1 LRSEK
6 ITKTFI
12 HLLDDTA
19 FGFLCFTSSA
29 QTQKNQTRKTNA
41 LSFKRLLM
49 NLRKIVIAIDG
60 YSACGK
66 SSTAKLV
73 ANILGYRYIDT
84 GAMYRAVT
92 LYFMEHHVAITN
104 PKEVSR
110 ALQQINIA
118 FVVNSKNVS
127 ETFLNGLN
135 VEKTI
140 RSMRVSERVSE
151 ISAIKEVRMA
161 MVEQQRKM
169 GKEKAVVMDG
179 RDIGTVVFP
188 QAELKLF
195 MSADLL
201 VRAFRRQ
208 KELLEKDRMIDLDDV
223 ITNIVQRDEIDTAR
237 AESPLRKADDA
248 ILIDTTH
255 VSLDE
260 QVDEVVRLAL
270 AKMIINA

>member
-1 LRSEK
+1 
-6 ITKTFI
+6 
-12 HLLDDTA
+12 
-19 FGFLCFTSSA
+19 
-29 QTQKNQTRKTNA
+29 
-41 LSFKRLLM
+41 M

-66 SSTAKLV
+66 SSTAKMV

-92 LYFMEHHVAITN
+92 LYFMEHHVALTN
-104 PKEVSR
+104 PKEISR
-110 ALQQINIA
+110 SLQQINIS
-118 FVVNSKNVS
+118 FKVNSKNIT
-127 ETFLNGLN
+127 ETYLNGLN
-135 VEKTI
+135 VEKAI

-151 ISAIKEVRMA
+151 VSAIKDVRTA

-169 GKEKAVVMDG
+169 GKEKGVVMDG

-208 KELLEKDRMIDLDDV
+208 RELLEKDRLIDLDDV
-223 ITNIVQRDEIDTAR
+223 ISNIVQRDQIDTTR
-237 AESPLRKADDA
+237 AESPLRQADDA
-248 ILIDTTH
+248 VLIDTTNIT
-255 VSLDE
+255 LDE

-270 AKMIINA
+270 AKMIVNS